1 MIDLEKERERTGYG
15 GKPQQWQYGFD
26 LAMNIAIKAES
37 ETCKWRENEDGIW
50 DTECGRDYWFDP
62 YIFLKPSDSG
72 QYCSNC
78 GNKIKELSFE
88 ESEDE

>member
-1 MIDLEKERERTGYG
+1 MIDIEKERKRTGYS
-15 GKPQQWQYGFD
+15 GKPLQWQYGFD
-26 LAMNIAIKAES
+26 LAMNIVQKAEA
-37 ETCKWRENEDGIW
+37 EKCVWRENEDGIW

-78 GNKIKELSFE
+78 SKKIEEVSL